1 MFTVRPQRSMEPF
14 FKKIYSYNFIKKETL
29 AQVFHVNFAKFLGK
43 NFLKKPLRL
52 LVLKILVLKTLTNC
66 FCNNKP
72 LNIVNYCY
80 KALPHELLSLIF
92 HRKNFISKKPV
103 INQAISL
110 TILLNSVQEFIEIEA
125 WLLLTFF
132 LCLHIQFLYISLSH
146 IKEY

>member
-1 MFTVRPQRSMEPF
+1 M
-14 FKKIYSYNFIKKETL
+14 
-29 AQVFHVNFAKFLGK
+29 FHVNFAKFLGK

-110 TILLNSVQEFIEIEA
+110 TTLLNSVQEFIEIEIIITFTCSCNSFTSSMYSF
-125 WLLLTFF
+125 TFF
-132 LCLHIQFLYISLSH
+132 IYFFSCMICAFAN
-146 IKEY
+146 